1 MTFFDLLFIY
11 TAFGAPV
18 AIYSFYRNSR
28 RPGLQAVAAGIAELI
43 LWPFVAIRL
52 LMLRSSRPRPL
63 SHNNTRDLAAENI
76 RSLTKDLLRKM
87 AWKAKD
93 DKAFQHIAE
102 AADRYAGLLTS
113 KMVSPEGSLLSADS
127 LFALAGHP
135 NEETAV
141 ACLMRRNRN
150 RMERHLTYARS
161 DLASS
166 LEMIDSFDKDDDAI
180 RDIGEYLDR
189 LSLAANDSL
198 LEDIVKKFRCRR
210 TDDLDLAVPIHEIEK
225 WELTQP
231 KQKQIPEA

>member
-1 MTFFDLLFIY
+1 MTFFDLLIIY

-18 AIYSFYRNSR
+18 TIYSFYRNSR
-28 RPGLQAVAAGIAELI
+28 RPGFQAVAAGVAELI
-43 LWPFVAIRL
+43 FWPFVAIRL
-52 LMLRSSRPRPL
+52 LILSSNRPRPH
-63 SHNNTRDLAAENI
+63 SHNNTRDLAAESI
-76 RSLTKDLLRKM
+76 RNHTKDLLRQM

-113 KMVSPEGSLLSADS
+113 RMASPEGNLLSADS
-127 LFALAGHP
+127 LFALSGHP

-150 RMERHLTYARS
+150 RLERHLTYARS

-180 RDIGEYLDR
+180 RDIGEYLDL
-189 LSLAANDSL
+189 LSLTANDPL
-198 LEDIVKKFRCRR
+198 LEGMVKRFRCRR
-210 TDDLDLAVPIHEIEK
+210 LDDIDLAVPMQEIDK
-225 WELTQP
+225 WELTHP
-231 KQKQIPEA
+231 GQKQIP